1 MVLERTSVGLDV
13 HARSVVAG
21 VLDVESGELWS
32 QRLPPGT
39 EAVLG
44 WIGSLPGPVAVAY
57 EAGPTGFGLARGL
70 GQLGVRC
77 VVVAPSKLE
86 RPPGDRVKTDRRDA
100 ERLARLLHIGELP
113 GVRVPTVAE
122 EAARDLVRAREDA
135 RADLMRARHRL
146 SKLLLRYGLVFAGAA
161 WTQGHG
167 RWLVSIGREL
177 DQPGLRVAFDEA
189 HGAVLAVQARRDRLD
204 AAIGELAAT
213 PAWAPVVARLGCL
226 RGIGVLTAFG
236 LAVEIGDWQRFTGAT
251 IGPGWAWCPA
261 SSPAAAGAAKGRS
274 PRPATATLAGC
285 WSRRP
290 GTTANPIG
298 PASSSEPAT
307 PASPPRSENAP
318 TAATTDSTSAGA
330 GWMLEPSAPPSAWS
344 RSPASWLDG
353 AGASPSWR
361 PDRPRAGRWGGTS
374 ARATRDTP
382 MSSPADPTAR

>member
-1 MVLERTSVGLDV
+1 MPGRWWPGCWMSSRGSCGHSGSRRAPKRSWAGLGRCP
-13 HARSVVAG
+13 ARSR
-21 VLDVESGELWS
+21 WPM
-32 QRLPPGT
+32 R
-39 EAVLG
+39 
-44 WIGSLPGPVAVAY
+44 
-57 EAGPTGFGLARGL
+57 LARPGS
-70 GQLGVRC
+70 GWPGGWGSSGCGVWWWPR
-77 VVVAPSKLE
+77 PSWSA
-86 RPPGDRVKTDRRDA
+86 RPGDRVKTDRRDA

-146 SKLLLRYGLVFAGAA
+146 SKLLLGYGLVFAGAA
-161 WTQGHG
+161 WTQAHG

-177 DQPGLRVAFDEA
+177 DQPGLWVAFDEA

-318 TAATTDSTSAGA
+318 TAATNDSTSAGA

-344 RSPASWLDG
+344 RSPASWPDG

-382 MSSPADPTAR
+382 MSSQAAAPALVTLDL